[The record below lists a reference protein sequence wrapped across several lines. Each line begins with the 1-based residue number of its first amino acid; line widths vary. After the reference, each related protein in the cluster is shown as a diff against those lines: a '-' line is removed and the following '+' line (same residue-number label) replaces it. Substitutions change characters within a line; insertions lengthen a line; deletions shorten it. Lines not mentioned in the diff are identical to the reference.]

1 MRKTGLSTREII
13 VYNSTFDK
21 KIFREIHFRAKRTR
35 TIMKYDALPFGLAI
49 IFAAI
54 LSFFSF
60 AAAAAADSLGIL
72 IDIVH
77 CHDYSDIGLQSENYE
92 YHHISGS
99 RFGVEYLKSRGI
111 PCDRFTEG
119 RFSDELLAKY
129 KVLAINLVS
138 ADCPPFLVSE
148 IQAIVRFV
156 ERGGGLFLV
165 TDHSNCYSHAHILE
179 PLLTELEIKTK
190 KSTVCDRFDN
200 VLGNGP
206 GWIWVSRFE
215 PHPITR
221 DLRFLGMQT
230 GGEVDSRF
238 AVAWTSD
245 DAWPDKLICPPYM
258 ENVGQGF
265 YGNFIQDP
273 DEPTGRLGVILAKEV
288 GKGRIVIVGD
298 QNMLSDTF
306 LNYGDNYK
314 LWLNSFSWLLD
325 REEIADSEAYHNWKP
340 DWLAGSLWMV
350 EDFDRREIGS
360 DNEHGLYNAWVLLN
374 RHYWS
379 FADDRRFSK
388 QTTAD
393 IAVLVDGYTVHSDEI
408 VTELMEHLRLGKN
421 ILSLHTNSDVLED
434 ENGTIFRILDALKV
448 DNPAVEKENDFAV
461 IKIPNAGSITLF
473 GGFWLF
479 SNLRIPTPTVAPKEE
494 EPGTIQTLLDAIEF
508 AKKQ

>member
-1 MRKTGLSTREII
+1 MKCAASLSGLGII
-13 VYNSTFDK
+13 SV
-21 KIFREIHFRAKRTR
+21 
-35 TIMKYDALPFGLAI
+35 
-49 IFAAI
+49 AI
-54 LSFFSF
+54 LSFFWF
-60 AAAAAADSLGIL
+60 ETALAAASPGIL
-72 IDIVH
+72 FDVTH
-77 CHDYSDIGLQSENYE
+77 CHDYSDIGLQKENYE

-111 PCDRFTEG
+111 ACERLAEG
-119 RFSDELLAKY
+119 RFSDELLAKH

-138 ADCPPFLVSE
+138 ADRPAFLVSE

-156 ERGGGLFLV
+156 EQGGGLFLV

-179 PLLTELEIKTK
+179 PLLTELGIETK
-190 KSTVCDRFDN
+190 KSTVCDRFGN

-206 GWIWVSRFE
+206 GWICVSRFE
-215 PHPITR
+215 PHPITK
-221 DLRFLGMQT
+221 DLRFLGIQT

-265 YGNFIQDP
+265 YGNFLQDP
-273 DEPTGRLGVILAKEV
+273 DEPTGRLGVILAKEF

-298 QNMLSDTF
+298 QNMISDPCF
-306 LNYGDNYK
+306 NYGDNYK

-325 REEIADSEAYHNWKP
+325 RDDIANSDTYHRWKP
-340 DWLAGSLWMV
+340 DWLAGTLWMV

-360 DNEHGLYNAWVLLN
+360 DNEHGLNNAWVLLN

-379 FADDRRFSK
+379 FADDRRFSGK
-388 QTTAD
+388 TTAD

-408 VTELMEHLRLGKN
+408 VTELVEHLRLGKN
-421 ILSLHTNSDVLED
+421 ILSLHTNPDVLGD
-434 ENGTIFRILDALKV
+434 ENSTIRRILDAWQIE
-448 DNPAVEKENDFAV
+448 NPKLEKENDFAV
-461 IKIPNAGSITLF
+461 IKIPNAGSITLH

-479 SNLRIPTPTVAPKEE
+479 SNLRVPPPTAPPKEE

-508 AKKQ
+508 AKGR